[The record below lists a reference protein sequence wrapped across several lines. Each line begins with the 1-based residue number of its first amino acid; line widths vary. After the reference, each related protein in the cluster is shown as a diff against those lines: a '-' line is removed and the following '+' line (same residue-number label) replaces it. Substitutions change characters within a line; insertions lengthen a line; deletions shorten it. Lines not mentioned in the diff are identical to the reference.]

1 MTREEIDR
9 HVAGIQALRNGNAAR
24 SVRARARWAKGFD
37 TGGDFNPRRRRV
49 VEGVRAQNID
59 ADVAPVDRIFTA
71 RQRLG
76 WLPRG
81 GDE

>member
-9 HVAGIQALRNGNAAR
+9 HVAGILALRRRRSQRSGLAHGN
-24 SVRARARWAKGFD
+24 
-37 TGGDFNPRRRRV
+37 DFNPRRRRI
-49 VEGVRAQNID
+49 VEGVHAQNID

-71 RQRLG
+71 RQRYG